1 MLDSLF
7 YSGFVHEFSAMN
19 GAMDQ
24 ASAQHAQMMAA
35 AHLQGGHL
43 MPTPPPPGTAAG
55 AAAASAQQAAQAAA
69 AQQQLLSHAG
79 GVTIVY
85 FCVNFSMHS
94 CYNDALRAFFR
105 TQPNP
110 RIYPRSKVYLASLKA
125 SWHLEKQNL

>member
-1 MLDSLF
+1 
-7 YSGFVHEFSAMN
+7 MN

-79 GVTIVY
+79 NDGI
-85 FCVNFSMHS
+85 FLRDFSMHS
-94 CYNDALRAFFR
+94 CYNDDLKGLFY
-105 TQPNP
+105 NP
-110 RIYPRSKVYLASLKA
+110 ASI
-125 SWHLEKQNL
+125 LEYIRGQRCT